1 MIIYEVEVQDIKSGQ
16 KLFGTE
22 YFGSFEPLCDYILIH
37 DSDLSW
43 CQDWMAERLDKTRL
57 MDLLKRHLVDLNEG
71 MIYLYRTF
79 DDLLSELLGSKK
91 DCSTWQY
98 VIKTINVKMK

>member
-1 MIIYEVEVQDIKSGQ
+1 MLIYKVVVLYFKCVYFF
-16 KLFGTE
+16 FGTE
-22 YFGSFEPLCDYILIH
+22 YFGGFEPLCDYILIH

-43 CQDWMAERLDKTRL
+43 CQDWMDDRLDKTRL
-57 MDLLKRHLVDLNEG
+57 MGLLKRHLVDLNEG

-91 DCSTWQY
+91 DCYTWRY
-98 VIKTINVKMK
+98 VISTINVKMK